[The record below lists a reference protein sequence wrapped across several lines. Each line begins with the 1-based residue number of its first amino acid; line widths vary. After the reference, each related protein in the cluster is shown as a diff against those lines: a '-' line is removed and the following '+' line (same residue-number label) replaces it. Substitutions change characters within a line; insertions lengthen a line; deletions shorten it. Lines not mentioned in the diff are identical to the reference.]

1 MWPTV
6 TRGRRFTIVP
16 LLDSR
21 TRSTQK
27 PWLYGAWYRL
37 TTTVGWLVLEVAH
50 RKRSNVTMDGTDKRV
65 AARFLE
71 SDPVPSSES
80 LMMRDRIWENL
91 VASIG
96 ADPLSLWIDGPE
108 ALTCVDGQWE
118 VSARD
123 SFTAERIRRGM
134 VPQIRLLLKEL
145 ASVSTAVTVTVARS
159 EKTTDQRTLFDNRN
173 AQSKSEQQLGL
184 MQQGA
189 AVGNSQAPVV
199 TRNSQAATLPMASV
213 SAKANP
219 SSGKG
224 GLAKVPA
231 SLASF
236 VEGDTNGLAIRA
248 ARSVVERPG
257 LASPLLFC
265 GPTGTGK
272 THLLEGIVSGCRK
285 RKLRTLMLTSDQFT
299 SLFIEALQGQGLPSF
314 RRKYRDVDVFVL
326 DDIQFLPGKR
336 ATLVELQHTIS
347 EIERAGGQVVF
358 ASDRPLAEL
367 DGLGPDLVSRIQA
380 GMVCSLAPVDVATRK
395 TILVAQTRER
405 HISLEP
411 DVIDALAS
419 ALPGDGRLIRGA
431 LNRIELLAG
440 RDSRPITWGILREAL
455 GDLLSFERAPVHLED
470 ISRIVADFFGVPLES
485 LRSGSKLRSVS
496 GARMLAMWLARQH
509 TRSGLTEIGRHF
521 GSRSHSTVISARQR
535 VEELRQ
541 TNDLVPGVRNKV
553 SIADAIVRLESR
565 LKVSG

>member
-1 MWPTV
+1 ME
-6 TRGRRFTIVP
+6 RF
-16 LLDSR
+16 
-21 TRSTQK
+21 
-27 PWLYGAWYRL
+27 
-37 TTTVGWLVLEVAH
+37 VLEVAH
-50 RKRSNVTMDGTDKRV
+50 RKRFNVTMDGSEKRV
-65 AARFLE
+65 AAQFPN
-71 SDPVPSSES
+71 DES
-80 LMMRDRIWENL
+80 LRLRDRIWEQL
-91 VASIG
+91 VENVGGES
-96 ADPLSLWIDGPE
+96 LSLWIEGPQ
-108 ALTCVDGQWE
+108 AITFVDGQCQ
-118 VSARD
+118 VQARD
-123 SFTAERIRRGM
+123 SFTAERIRRG
-134 VPQIRLLLKEL
+134 VAPVIKSLLKERD
-145 ASVSTAVTVTVARS
+145 ATALSVTVIVS
-159 EKTTDQRTLFDNRN
+159 QCEKKPDQRTLFDCKSFDCKPFDNQPVP
-173 AQSKSEQQLGL
+173 AETQSPAGSMPAES
-184 MQQGA
+184 
-189 AVGNSQAPVV
+189 AVETLVVPVV
-199 TRNSQAATLPMASV
+199 TRNTQAATLPMAGSSASSV
-213 SAKANP
+213 RPSANGAP
-219 SSGKG
+219 
-224 GLAKVPA
+224 AKLQA
-231 SLASF
+231 TLDSF
-236 VEGDTNGLAIRA
+236 VEGETNRLAIRA

-257 LASPLLFC
+257 VASPILFC

-285 RKLRTLMLTSDQFT
+285 RKLRTLLLTADQFT

-347 EIERAGGQVVF
+347 EIERAHGQVVL

-367 DGLGPDLVSRIQA
+367 NGLGPDLVSRIQA
-380 GMVCSLAPVDVATRK
+380 GMVCSLAPVDAATRK
-395 TILVAQTRER
+395 TILLNQMCER

-411 DVIDALAS
+411 EVVDALAG
-419 ALPGDGRLIRGA
+419 ALPGDGRLVRGA

-440 RDSRPITWGILREAL
+440 RGSGPMNWGTLREAL

-521 GSRSHSTVISARQR
+521 GSRSHSTVISAKQR
-535 VEELRQ
+535 IEELRLA
-541 TNDLVPGVRNKV
+541 NDLVPGVRNKV